1 MDIARLDQT
10 KEEKFG
16 MRTSPAGRGNPF
28 EHRYSAAMIPFF
40 LITVLALICTPSQI
54 SRAATAD
61 ASLEEWN
68 RTIKAAEKEGQLV
81 LYANEGIEGSVQ
93 DFQKRFAKVKV
104 VLVSGRSG
112 QLVTRLMAERR
123 AGKLIADVAKLGTGS
138 ASTLYRARPFPLQ
151 PLDGQLFLSEATDKS
166 KWWQGRHQYVDPEGK
181 YILSPCVSVHI
192 DLASYNT
199 ELVNP
204 AQLTSYW
211 DILNPKWKGKIGSMD
226 PRAAGGR
233 EGGRLIY
240 HHPDLGPQFLRRL
253 LTETDLILSKE
264 PHQAVDWLAHGKLAF
279 LLLTSPREVLRAKE
293 QKLPIDILDPRRMKE
308 APVVETA
315 ASGFVLMANP
325 ANPNAARLFLNWLMS
340 REGQISFQKSQG
352 SCDSARLDIPKDD
365 VPPLSRR
372 KEGVQYFKL
381 WDTEWM
387 DIDEVEK
394 FVNASLKKAE

>member
-1 MDIARLDQT
+1 VENTESNVAVIIR
-10 KEEKFG
+10 
-16 MRTSPAGRGNPF
+16 
-28 EHRYSAAMIPFF
+28 FF
-40 LITVLALICTPSQI
+40 SITLALFCANPEPSGSATVEV
-54 SRAATAD
+54 SR
-61 ASLEEWN
+61 EEWN
-68 RTIKAAEKEGQLV
+68 RTIKESEKEGQLV
-81 LYANEGIEGSVQ
+81 LYANEGIEGSVE
-93 DFQKRFAKVKV
+93 DFQKRFPKVKV

-123 AGKLIADVAKLGTGS
+123 AGKFIADVAKLGTGS
-138 ASTLYRARPFPLQ
+138 ASTLYRAQPFPLQ
-151 PLDGQLFLSEATDKS
+151 PVEGQLFLSEVTDKS
-166 KWWQGRHQYVDPEGK
+166 KWWNGRHQYADPQGK

-204 AQLTSYW
+204 AELTSYW
-211 DILNPKWKGKIGSMD
+211 NLLNPRWKGRIGSMD

-233 EGGRLIY
+233 EGGRLLYY
-240 HHPDLGPQFLRRL
+240 HPELGPQFFRRL
-253 LTETDLILSKE
+253 LTETDLVLSKD
-264 PHQAVDWLAHGKLAF
+264 PRQAVDWLANGKLAF

-293 QKLPIDILDPRRMKE
+293 QKLPVDVVDPRRLKE

-315 ASGFVLMANP
+315 ASSFTLMDKP

-340 REGQISFQKSQG
+340 RDGQISFQKSQG

-372 KEGVQYFKL
+372 KEGMQYFRL

-387 DIDEVEK
+387 DSDEVHK
-394 FVNASLKKAE
+394 FIEASLRGAKTP

>member
-1 MDIARLDQT
+1 MV
-10 KEEKFG
+10 KF
-16 MRTSPAGRGNPF
+16 RDVENTRSNV
-28 EHRYSAAMIPFF
+28 AAIIPLFS
-40 LITVLALICTPSQI
+40 IVLALCCANPEPI
-54 SRAATAD
+54 RAATVE
-61 ASLEEWN
+61 ASRQEWN
-68 RTIKAAEKEGQLV
+68 RTIKGAEKEGQLV
-81 LYANEGIEGSVQ
+81 LYANEGIEGSVE
-93 DFQKRFAKVKV
+93 DFQKRFPRVKV

-123 AGKLIADVAKLGTGS
+123 AGKFIADVAKLGTGS
-138 ASTLYRARPFPLQ
+138 ASSLYRAQPFPLQ
-151 PLDGQLFLSEATDKS
+151 PVEGQLFLSEVTDKS
-166 KWWQGRHQYVDPEGK
+166 KWWQGRHQYADPEGK

-204 AQLTSYW
+204 AELGSYW
-211 DILNPKWKGKIGSMD
+211 DLLNPKWKGRIGSMD

-233 EGGRLIY
+233 EGGRLLYY
-240 HHPDLGPQFLRRL
+240 HPELGSRFLRRL
-253 LTETDLILSKE
+253 LAETDLILSKD
-264 PHQAVDWLAHGKLAF
+264 PRQGVDWLSNGKLAF

-293 QKLPIDILDPRRMKE
+293 QKLPVDVLDPRRLKE

-315 ASGFVLMANP
+315 ASSFMLMDKP

-340 REGQISFQKSQG
+340 RDGQISFQKGQG

-372 KEGVQYFKL
+372 KEGVQYFRL

-387 DIDEVEK
+387 DSDEVQK
-394 FVNASLKKAE
+394 FIEVSLK

>member
-1 MDIARLDQT
+1 MV
-10 KEEKFG
+10 KF
-16 MRTSPAGRGNPF
+16 RDVENTRSNV
-28 EHRYSAAMIPFF
+28 AAIIPLFS
-40 LITVLALICTPSQI
+40 IVLALCCANPEPI
-54 SRAATAD
+54 RAATVE
-61 ASLEEWN
+61 ASRQEWN
-68 RTIKAAEKEGQLV
+68 RTIKGAEKEGQLV
-81 LYANEGIEGSVQ
+81 LYANEGIEGSVE
-93 DFQKRFAKVKV
+93 DFQKRFPRVKV

-123 AGKLIADVAKLGTGS
+123 AGKFIADVAKLGTGS
-138 ASTLYRARPFPLQ
+138 ASSLYRAQPFPLQ
-151 PLDGQLFLSEATDKS
+151 PVEGQLFLSEVTDKS
-166 KWWQGRHQYVDPEGK
+166 KWWQGRHQYADPEGK

-204 AQLTSYW
+204 AELSSYW
-211 DILNPKWKGKIGSMD
+211 DLLNPKWKGRIGSMD

-233 EGGRLIY
+233 EGGRLLYY
-240 HHPDLGPQFLRRL
+240 HPELGSRFLRRL
-253 LTETDLILSKE
+253 LAETDLILSKD
-264 PHQAVDWLAHGKLAF
+264 PRQGVDWLANGKLAF

-293 QKLPIDILDPRRMKE
+293 QKLPVDVLDPRRLKE

-315 ASGFVLMANP
+315 ASSFMLMDKP

-340 REGQISFQKSQG
+340 RDGQISFQKGQG

-372 KEGVQYFKL
+372 KEGVQYFRL

-387 DIDEVEK
+387 DSDEVQK
-394 FVNASLKKAE
+394 FIEVSLK

>member
-1 MDIARLDQT
+1 VNRGSMKKI
-10 KEEKFG
+10 
-16 MRTSPAGRGNPF
+16 TSL
-28 EHRYSAAMIPFF
+28 SAAEIAFF
-40 LITVLALICTPSQI
+40 LLALSVLGECRASWAASVNTSQ
-54 SRAATAD
+54 
-61 ASLEEWN
+61 EEWD
-68 RTIKAAEKEGQLV
+68 RTVKAAEKEGQVV
-81 LYANEGIEGSVQ
+81 LYANEGIEGSIH
-93 DFQKRFAKVKV
+93 DFQKRFPRVKV

-123 AGKLIADVAKLGTGS
+123 AGKYLADVAKLGTGS
-138 ASTLYRARPFPLQ
+138 ASSLYRARPFPLQ
-151 PLDGQLFLSEATDKS
+151 PVEGSLFLSEVTDKS
-166 KWWQGRHQYVDPEGK
+166 KWWQGKQQYADPEGK

-192 DLASYNT
+192 DLVSYNT
-199 ELVNP
+199 ELVKP
-204 AQLTSYW
+204 ADVTSYG

-240 HHPDLGPQFLRRL
+240 YHPDLGPQFFRRL
-253 LTETDLILSKE
+253 LTETYLVLSHD
-264 PHQAVDWLAHGKLAF
+264 PRQAVDWLAQGKLAF
-279 LLLTSPREVLRAKE
+279 LLFTSPREVLRAKE
-293 QKLPIDILDPRRMKE
+293 QKLPVDILDPRRMKE

-315 ASGFVLMANP
+315 ASSFMFMDKP

-372 KEGVQYFKL
+372 KDGVQYFRL

-387 DIDEVEK
+387 DVDEVQK
-394 FVNASLKKAE
+394 FIDASLKGTKIQ

>member
-1 MDIARLDQT
+1 MV
-10 KEEKFG
+10 KF
-16 MRTSPAGRGNPF
+16 RDVENTRSNV
-28 EHRYSAAMIPFF
+28 AAIIPLFS
-40 LITVLALICTPSQI
+40 IVLALCCANPEPI
-54 SRAATAD
+54 RAATVE
-61 ASLEEWN
+61 ASRQEWN
-68 RTIKAAEKEGQLV
+68 RTIKGAEKEGQLV
-81 LYANEGIEGSVQ
+81 LYANEGIEGSVE
-93 DFQKRFAKVKV
+93 DFQKRFPRVKV

-123 AGKLIADVAKLGTGS
+123 AGKFIADVAKLGTGS
-138 ASTLYRARPFPLQ
+138 ASSLYRAQPFPLQ
-151 PLDGQLFLSEATDKS
+151 PVEGQLFLSEVTDKS
-166 KWWQGRHQYVDPEGK
+166 KWWQGRHQYADPEGK

-204 AQLTSYW
+204 AELGSYW
-211 DILNPKWKGKIGSMD
+211 DLLNPKWKGRIGSMD

-233 EGGRLIY
+233 EGGRLLYY
-240 HHPDLGPQFLRRL
+240 HPELGSRFLRRL
-253 LTETDLILSKE
+253 LAETDLILSKD
-264 PHQAVDWLAHGKLAF
+264 PRQGVDWLSNGKLAF

-293 QKLPIDILDPRRMKE
+293 QKLPVDVLDPRRLKE

-315 ASGFVLMANP
+315 ASSFMLMDKP

-340 REGQISFQKSQG
+340 RDGQISFQKSQG

-372 KEGVQYFKL
+372 KEGVQYFRL

-387 DIDEVEK
+387 DSDEVQK
-394 FVNASLKKAE
+394 FIEVSLK

>member
-1 MDIARLDQT
+1 M
-10 KEEKFG
+10 KF
-16 MRTSPAGRGNPF
+16 RDVENTRSNV
-28 EHRYSAAMIPFF
+28 AAIIPLFS
-40 LITVLALICTPSQI
+40 IVLALCCANPEPI
-54 SRAATAD
+54 RAATVE
-61 ASLEEWN
+61 ASRQEWN
-68 RTIKAAEKEGQLV
+68 RTIKGAEKEGQLV
-81 LYANEGIEGSVQ
+81 LYANEGIEGSVE
-93 DFQKRFAKVKV
+93 DFQKRFPRVKV

-123 AGKLIADVAKLGTGS
+123 AGKFIADVAKLGTGS
-138 ASTLYRARPFPLQ
+138 ASSLYRAQPFPLQ
-151 PLDGQLFLSEATDKS
+151 PVEGQLFLSEVTDKS
-166 KWWQGRHQYVDPEGK
+166 KWWQGRHQYADPEGK

-204 AQLTSYW
+204 AELGSYW
-211 DILNPKWKGKIGSMD
+211 DLLNPKWKGRIGSMD

-233 EGGRLIY
+233 EGGRLLYY
-240 HHPDLGPQFLRRL
+240 HPELGSRFLRRL
-253 LTETDLILSKE
+253 LAETDLILSKD
-264 PHQAVDWLAHGKLAF
+264 PRQGVDWLANGKLAF

-293 QKLPIDILDPRRMKE
+293 QKLPVDVLDPRRLKE

-315 ASGFVLMANP
+315 ASSFMLMDKP

-340 REGQISFQKSQG
+340 RDGQISFQKSQG

-372 KEGVQYFKL
+372 KEGVQYFRL

-387 DIDEVEK
+387 DSDEVQK
-394 FVNASLKKAE
+394 FIEVSLK

>member
-1 MDIARLDQT
+1 M
-10 KEEKFG
+10 KF
-16 MRTSPAGRGNPF
+16 RDVENTRSNV
-28 EHRYSAAMIPFF
+28 AAIIPLFS
-40 LITVLALICTPSQI
+40 IVLALCCANPEPI
-54 SRAATAD
+54 RAATVE
-61 ASLEEWN
+61 ASRQEWN
-68 RTIKAAEKEGQLV
+68 RTIKGAEKEGQLV
-81 LYANEGIEGSVQ
+81 LYANEGIEGSVE
-93 DFQKRFAKVKV
+93 DFQKRFPRVKV

-123 AGKLIADVAKLGTGS
+123 AGKFIADVAKLGTGS
-138 ASTLYRARPFPLQ
+138 ASSLYRAQPFPLQ
-151 PLDGQLFLSEATDKS
+151 PVEGQLFLSEVTDKS
-166 KWWQGRHQYVDPEGK
+166 KWWQGRHQYADPEGK

-204 AQLTSYW
+204 AELSSYW
-211 DILNPKWKGKIGSMD
+211 DLLNPKWKGRIGSMD

-233 EGGRLIY
+233 EGGRLLYY
-240 HHPDLGPQFLRRL
+240 HPELGSRFLRRL
-253 LTETDLILSKE
+253 LAETDLILSKD
-264 PHQAVDWLAHGKLAF
+264 PRQGVDWLANGKLAF

-293 QKLPIDILDPRRMKE
+293 QKLPVDVLDPRRLKE

-315 ASGFVLMANP
+315 ASSFMLMDKP

-340 REGQISFQKSQG
+340 RDGQISFQKSQG

-372 KEGVQYFKL
+372 KEGVQYFRL

-387 DIDEVEK
+387 DSDEVQK
-394 FVNASLKKAE
+394 FIEVSLK

>member
-1 MDIARLDQT
+1 MKNIQLL
-10 KEEKFG
+10 
-16 MRTSPAGRGNPF
+16 
-28 EHRYSAAMIPFF
+28 SAARAAFF
-40 LITVLALICTPSQI
+40 LLALSGLGEPGASWAASANASQ
-54 SRAATAD
+54 
-61 ASLEEWN
+61 EEWD

-81 LYANEGIEGSVQ
+81 IYANEGIEGSIH
-93 DFQKRFAKVKV
+93 DFQKRFPRVKV

-123 AGKLIADVAKLGTGS
+123 AGKYLADVAKLGTGS
-138 ASTLYRARPFPLQ
+138 ASALYRARPFPLQ
-151 PLDGQLFLSEATDKS
+151 PVDGSLFLSEVTDKS
-166 KWWQGRHQYVDPEGK
+166 KWWQGKHQYADPEGK

-192 DLASYNT
+192 DLVSYNT
-199 ELVNP
+199 ELVKP
-204 AQLTSYW
+204 ADLTSYG

-240 HHPDLGPQFLRRL
+240 YHPELGPQYFRRL
-253 LTETDLILSKE
+253 LTETDLVLSQD
-264 PHQAVDWLAHGKLAF
+264 PRQAVDWLAQGKLAF
-279 LLLTSPREVLRAKE
+279 LLFTSPREVLRARE
-293 QKLPIDILDPRRMKE
+293 QKLPVDILDPRRMKE

-315 ASGFVLMANP
+315 ASSFMLMDKP
-325 ANPNAARLFLNWLMS
+325 ADPNAARLFLNWLMS

-372 KEGVQYFKL
+372 KDGVQYFRL

-387 DIDEVEK
+387 DVDEVQK
-394 FVNASLKKAE
+394 FIDASLKGTKIQ

>member
-1 MDIARLDQT
+1 MV
-10 KEEKFG
+10 KF
-16 MRTSPAGRGNPF
+16 RDVENTRSNV
-28 EHRYSAAMIPFF
+28 AAIIPLFS
-40 LITVLALICTPSQI
+40 IVLALCCANPEPI
-54 SRAATAD
+54 RAATVE
-61 ASLEEWN
+61 ASRQEWN
-68 RTIKAAEKEGQLV
+68 RTIKGAEKEGQLV
-81 LYANEGIEGSVQ
+81 LYANEGIEGSVE
-93 DFQKRFAKVKV
+93 DFQKRFPRVKV

-123 AGKLIADVAKLGTGS
+123 AGKFIADVAKLGTGS
-138 ASTLYRARPFPLQ
+138 ASSLYRAQPFPLQ
-151 PLDGQLFLSEATDKS
+151 PVEGQLFLSEVTDKS
-166 KWWQGRHQYVDPEGK
+166 KWWQGRNQYADPEGK

-204 AQLTSYW
+204 AELGSYW
-211 DILNPKWKGKIGSMD
+211 DLLNPKWKGRIGSMD

-233 EGGRLIY
+233 EGGRLLYY
-240 HHPDLGPQFLRRL
+240 HPELGSRFLRRL
-253 LTETDLILSKE
+253 LAETDLILSKD
-264 PHQAVDWLAHGKLAF
+264 PRQGVDWLANGKLAF

-293 QKLPIDILDPRRMKE
+293 QKLPVDVLDPRRLKE

-315 ASGFVLMANP
+315 ASSFMLMDKP

-340 REGQISFQKSQG
+340 RDGQISFQKGQG

-372 KEGVQYFKL
+372 KEGVQYFRL

-387 DIDEVEK
+387 DSDEVQK
-394 FVNASLKKAE
+394 FIEVSLK

>member
-1 MDIARLDQT
+1 MV
-10 KEEKFG
+10 KF
-16 MRTSPAGRGNPF
+16 RDVENTRSNV
-28 EHRYSAAMIPFF
+28 AAIIPLFS
-40 LITVLALICTPSQI
+40 IVLALCCANPEPI
-54 SRAATAD
+54 RAATVE
-61 ASLEEWN
+61 ASRQEWN
-68 RTIKAAEKEGQLV
+68 RTIKGAEKEGQLV
-81 LYANEGIEGSVQ
+81 LYANEGIEGSVE
-93 DFQKRFAKVKV
+93 DFQKRFPRVKV

-123 AGKLIADVAKLGTGS
+123 AGKFIADVAKLGTGS
-138 ASTLYRARPFPLQ
+138 ASSLYRAQPFPLQ
-151 PLDGQLFLSEATDKS
+151 PVEGQLFLSEVTDKS
-166 KWWQGRHQYVDPEGK
+166 KWWQGRHQYADPEGK

-204 AQLTSYW
+204 AELGSYW
-211 DILNPKWKGKIGSMD
+211 DLLNPKWKGRIGSMD

-233 EGGRLIY
+233 EGGRLLYY
-240 HHPDLGPQFLRRL
+240 HPELGSKFLRRL
-253 LTETDLILSKE
+253 LTETDLILSKD
-264 PHQAVDWLAHGKLAF
+264 PRQGVDWLANGKLAF

-293 QKLPIDILDPRRMKE
+293 QKLPVDVLDPRRLKE

-315 ASGFVLMANP
+315 ASSFMLMDKP

-340 REGQISFQKSQG
+340 RDGQISFQKGQG

-372 KEGVQYFKL
+372 KEGVQYFRL

-387 DIDEVEK
+387 DSDEVQK
-394 FVNASLKKAE
+394 FIEVSLK